1 MKTQHT
7 PTPDYSRHPC
17 FNAKVQGK
25 FGRVHLPVAPK
36 CNIKCNYCNRKYD
49 CVNESR
55 PGVTSTI
62 LSPEQA
68 LVYMEKVLIAE
79 PRISVAGIAGPGDPF
94 ANASETLQTMQ
105 LLRKNYPDLILCL
118 SSNGL
123 GLTPHVD
130 EVADIGVSHVT
141 VTVNG
146 IDPEVTKNIYSYVRD
161 GKIVYQG
168 LQAAE
173 LLLARQLAAIEKLK
187 SRGVTVKV
195 NFITIPGVNDHH
207 AETTAAIMRSLG
219 VDLFNCMAMLPNA
232 DTPFAD
238 LVEPTKTVMN
248 SLRNSCEKHLPQMRH
263 CKRCRADAV
272 GLLGQD
278 KSGEMAGCLNACAT
292 MPAPPPQVRPYVAV
306 ASLEGML
313 VNRHLG
319 ETTSFRIYA
328 REESGYNLVE
338 ERQAPPP
345 GGGIGRWEAMTRLL
359 YDCRAVL
366 VSDMGESPKEV
377 FKRAGI
383 SAVTMSGFI
392 DAGLEAVYTGKGL
405 SSLKRRAKK
414 SCSSGGCLGTGTGCG

>member
-1 MKTQHT
+1 MKTALST
-7 PTPDYSRHPC
+7 ADYSRHPC
-17 FNAKVQGK
+17 FNPEVKGK

-36 CNIKCNYCNRKYD
+36 CNIQCNYCNRKYD

-62 LSPEQA
+62 LTPEQA
-68 LVYMEKVLIAE
+68 LVYMDKVLTAE

-94 ANASETLQTMQ
+94 ANASETLTTMQ
-105 LLRKNYPDLILCL
+105 LLRENYPDLILCL
-118 SSNGL
+118 STNGF
-123 GLTPHVD
+123 GLAPHVD

-146 IDPEVTKNIYSYVRD
+146 IDQEVTKNIYSFVRD
-161 GKIVYQG
+161 GKIIYRD

-173 LLLARQLAAIEKLK
+173 LLLARQIVAIEKLK
-187 SRGVTVKV
+187 SRGVIVKI

-207 AETTAAIMRSLG
+207 AETTARSMAKMG

-232 DTPFAD
+232 DTGFAD
-238 LVEPTKTVMN
+238 MVEPTKASMN
-248 SLRNSCEKHLPQMRH
+248 TLRNSCEKHLPQMRH

-272 GLLGQD
+272 GLLGND

-292 MPAPPPQVRPYVAV
+292 MPATPPKVRPYVAV

-313 VNRHLG
+313 VNQHLG
-319 ETTSFRIYA
+319 ETTKFLIYGK
-328 REESGYNLVE
+328 EENGYKLVE
-338 ERQAPPP
+338 ERKAPPA
-345 GGGIGRWEAMTRLL
+345 GGGIGRWEALTRLL

-366 VSDMGESPKEV
+366 VSDMGDSPKEI

-383 SAVTMSGFI
+383 DPLTMSGFI
-392 DAGLEAVYTGKGL
+392 EAGLDAVYSGKTL
-405 SSLKRRAKK
+405 LPLKRRAKN
-414 SCSSGGCLGTGTGCG
+414 SCNSGACLGTGTGCG